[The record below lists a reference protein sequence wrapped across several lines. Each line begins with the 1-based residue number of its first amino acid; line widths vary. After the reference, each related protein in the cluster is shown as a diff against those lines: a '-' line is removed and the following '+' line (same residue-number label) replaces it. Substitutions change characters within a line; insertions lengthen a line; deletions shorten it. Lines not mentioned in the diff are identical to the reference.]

1 MLRAPASPARGA
13 MDGDAQAARSARG
26 PGGPERMSGDGARAT
41 PKPRVGQNS
50 APHPTSIRPQH
61 KHPRAAVL
69 PRGTK
74 TLKPASM
81 AARRAH
87 RLRRPSLDTFPEEGS
102 PMVAARRNLL
112 REIRRLAVRDE
123 LRAMRTR
130 GRLVVPPAVLPP
142 QAPSSADCPAPRDR
156 PERK

>member
-1 MLRAPASPARGA
+1 MAEANVRRRGTGDPEATLDTSQSTLTAALPKTQPTPA
-13 MDGDAQAARSARG
+13 Q
-26 PGGPERMSGDGARAT
+26 T
-41 PKPRVGQNS
+41 PP
-50 APHPTSIRPQH
+50 
-61 KHPRAAVL
+61 AAVL
-69 PRGTK
+69 PRGTIN
-74 TLKPASM
+74 TE
-81 AARRAH
+81 AREPGRSQ
-87 RLRRPSLDTFPEEGS
+87 RLSVCAVRPGDTPEEGS

-142 QAPSSADCPAPRDR
+142 QAPSSADCQAPRDH